1 MLWGRIYLLIGEV
14 MVSVCNKGKQL
25 EQERFSMAGGSL
37 IESIDEHWLGA
48 KNCPGHFALILNT
61 MGCL

>member
-1 MLWGRIYLLIGEV
+1 

>member
-1 MLWGRIYLLIGEV
+1 

-37 IESIDEHWLGA
+37 IESIDEHWLGV
-48 KNCPGHFALILNT
+48 GLQVLV
-61 MGCL
+61 GG

>member
-1 MLWGRIYLLIGEV
+1 

-48 KNCPGHFALILNT
+48 KCPGHFALILNT
-61 MGCL
+61 LGCL